1 MVRDAVTRRRFLEG
15 AGATA
20 LAAGA
25 AFPAWASAPR
35 SMRYVDSLCTLPD
48 DLSELGHARLSAMI
62 CDVSNGQGIYNGDGT
77 PDYFR
82 TYDANIDRTV
92 ARLTGSAEGFV
103 ALRGSD
109 VGARPGCAVF
119 MQFQTCVPIGTDLSR
134 LAYFHGKGLRV
145 LQFTHS
151 SDDLFAGS
159 WLQRVQTGL
168 TPLGMDGLAE
178 MNRLRIVPDVA
189 HGSVPTM
196 LDVARRS
203 ATPIILSHGAARAI
217 VDHPRCAPD
226 EVIRALADTG
236 GTMGIFML
244 SFWLTRD
251 PVPTIDHL
259 LAQIRHVAKVG
270 GIDSV
275 GIANDFSIAGASNI
289 GELLE
294 GYQSWWTRMH
304 EAGTPGFQVPP
315 RHVVIP
321 ELNRIDRME
330 RIHAAL
336 ESDGFRQ
343 EEIDKIMG
351 LNWTRVLTDV
361 LG

>member
-1 MVRDAVTRRRFLEG
+1 MVRDELTRRRFL
-15 AGATA
+15 AATGATA
-20 LAAGA
+20 LAGCA
-25 AFPAWASAPR
+25 AFPARAAAAHDV
-35 SMRYVDSLCTLPD
+35 RYVDSLCTLPD
-48 DLSELGHARLSAMI
+48 DLSEIGRARLSAMI
-62 CDVSNGQGIYNGDGT
+62 CDVSNGQAVYDSDGT

-92 ARLTGSAEGFV
+92 ARLSDSTEGFI

-109 VGARPGCAVF
+109 IGTRPGCAVF
-119 MQFQTCVPIGTDLSR
+119 MQFQTCVPVGTDLSR
-134 LAYFHGKGLRV
+134 LAHFHRKGLRV

-159 WLQRVQTGL
+159 ALQRVQTGL
-168 TPLGMDGLAE
+168 TPLGIEGLAE
-178 MNRLRIVPDVA
+178 MNRLRIVPDAA

-203 ATPIILSHGAARAI
+203 TTPIVLSHGAARAI

-251 PVPTIDHL
+251 PVPTVDHL
-259 LAQIRHVAKVG
+259 LAQIRHVARVG
-270 GIDSV
+270 GIDCV
-275 GIANDFSIAGASNI
+275 GIANDFSIAGGGNLE
-289 GELLE
+289 ELLE
-294 GYQSWWTRMH
+294 GYRSWWASMRD
-304 EAGTPGFQVPP
+304 AGISGFDRPP
-315 RHVVIP
+315 EHVVIP

-336 ESDGFRQ
+336 EGDGFRQ
-343 EEIDKIMG
+343 SEIDKIMG
-351 LNWTRVLTDV
+351 GNWTRVLTDV